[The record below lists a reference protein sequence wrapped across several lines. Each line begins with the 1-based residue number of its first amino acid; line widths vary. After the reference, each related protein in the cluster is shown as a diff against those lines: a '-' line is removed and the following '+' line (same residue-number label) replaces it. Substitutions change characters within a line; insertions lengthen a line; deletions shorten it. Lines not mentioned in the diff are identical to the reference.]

1 MTDSRFDGILS
12 YLAFKGETGMD
23 KNTLNNRNGLKTYRK
38 PTLTRY
44 KIDLGVFG
52 QYSKIVV
59 DPIVRDGIHPVQ
71 M

>member
-1 MTDSRFDGILS
+1 
-12 YLAFKGETGMD
+12 MD